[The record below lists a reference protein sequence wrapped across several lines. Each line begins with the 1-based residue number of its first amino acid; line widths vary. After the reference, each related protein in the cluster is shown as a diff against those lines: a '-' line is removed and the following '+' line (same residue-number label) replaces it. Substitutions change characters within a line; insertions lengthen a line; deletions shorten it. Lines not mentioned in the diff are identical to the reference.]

1 MSFDNIKLDK
11 SLYTTSVGF
20 TAALEE
26 LDPSENYKG
35 TSLEGLDAFQRQL
48 KRFDIKVSGK
58 DSDTVEKFFK
68 TSDSAA
74 LFPEY
79 ISRAVAMGVDQEDVV
94 SHIVATTT
102 NIDSL
107 DYRTIISTSKDED
120 LALYPVNEG
129 THIPETTIS
138 TQDSLVRL
146 TKKGRM
152 LTASYEAIK
161 YQRLDLFTVM
171 LKQIGAHIAQSQLSE
186 AIHVLIN
193 GDGNDN
199 NIDTIETGS
208 SGSVKYSDLVSL
220 WSKLSPFNL
229 TTLIVSPSAL
239 SKLLNL
245 SEFKAAYSGLD
256 FHATG
261 KLITPFGAE
270 IIKCNTLEEDLVIGL
285 DRNYALQRVVAG
297 PVSTE
302 FDKLIDRQ
310 LERACITETSGF
322 AKIYKD
328 AAKYLS
334 INY

>member
-11 SLYTTSVGF
+11 SLYTTSAGF
-20 TAALEE
+20 TAALES

-58 DSDTVEKFFK
+58 NSDTIEKFFR

-79 ISRAVAMGVDQEDVV
+79 ISRAVAMGIDQEDVV
-94 SHIVATTT
+94 SKIVATTT

-129 THIPETTIS
+129 SFIPETTIS

-161 YQRLDLFTVM
+161 HQRLDLFTVM

-186 AIHVLIN
+186 AINVLIN

-199 NIDTIETGS
+199 NIEDIKTQE
-208 SGSVKYSDLVSL
+208 SGSLNYSDLINL
-220 WSKLSPFNL
+220 WSAFSPFNL
-229 TTLIVSPSAL
+229 TTLLVSPSAL
-239 SKLLNL
+239 AKLLNL
-245 SEFKAAYSGLD
+245 SEFKDAYTGLD

-261 KLITPFGAE
+261 KLVTPFGAE
-270 IIKCNTLEEDLVIGL
+270 IIKCNAFQEDLVIGL

-297 PVSTE
+297 PVTTE

-322 AKIYKD
+322 AKIYKG
-328 AAKYLS
+328 AAKNLTISY
-334 INY
+334 